1 MQTSFESGS
10 LPRLRRLAE
19 GIQRLKFLEE
29 RERLEGSLID
39 FFAGAWPHID
49 PAPYSPNWHL
59 DAIAEHLEAVSFGE
73 IKRLVINIP
82 PRHAKTLLASVAWNA
97 WTWAQEPDAEY
108 PLIGPQVKFLCLSYG
123 GQLILDIAT
132 TTRRLIQ
139 SKWYRDRWGD
149 RVNLQADQEA
159 KHKFDTTAGGTRIS
173 SSFGGAVLGRGGDI
187 KLIDDPH
194 KLDEVESEDVRNSV
208 IQEYDETLKSRVTD
222 PKNTAEVLI
231 MHRVHSEDLTRHFL
245 KDGDCVHLMLPAEFD
260 PARRCVTALNWI
272 DPRKKEGELLWG
284 DKWGKEELAPFKRL
298 PYLWAGQYQQEP
310 TPRGGGIIKSEM
322 WMPWP
327 AADYPQ
333 CELILG
339 SLDTA
344 STEKEENDASALTI
358 WGVFRD
364 TGGFPKAIL
373 LYAWEGRVEM
383 HDLVTLVGLMCSIDQ
398 RSEDEIMKATE
409 LYNRGSIQVDSI
421 ARMPVDKLLVENKN
435 NGISVAHELRRLFGN
450 MGNFSVELVDPKQWG
465 DKVSR
470 LTACEPMFADEMIY
484 APVAQHGDEIDWV
497 ERVIDNVA
505 LCPKTTKWDTPDSVS
520 MALRYL
526 RQTGALLKRDEQAR
540 ETLEQSMH
548 RGRSEQW
555 VPYG

>member
-1 MQTSFESGS
+1 MSLETTSPERLKNLALAMS
-10 LPRLRRLAE
+10 RLR
-19 GIQRLKFLEE
+19 FLEE
-29 RERLEGSLID
+29 RERLEGSLIE
-39 FFAGAWPHID
+39 FFAAAWSNID
-49 PAPYSPNWHL
+49 PAPYAPNWHL

-73 IKRLVINIP
+73 IKRLVVNIP
-82 PRHAKTLLASVAWNA
+82 PRHAKTLLAGVAWNA
-97 WTWAQEPDAEY
+97 WTWAQEPDPDF

-123 GQLILDIAT
+123 NQLSLDTAT
-132 TTRRLIQ
+132 TARRLIQ
-139 SKWYRDRWGD
+139 SEWYLKRWGD
-149 RVNLQADQEA
+149 RVALRGDQEA
-159 KHKFDTTAGGTRIS
+159 KQKFDTLAGGTRIS

-187 KLIDDPH
+187 RIIDDPH
-194 KLDEVESEDVRNSV
+194 KVDEAESEEVRASV
-208 IQEYDETLKSRVTD
+208 IQEYDETLKARVTD

-231 MHRVHSEDLTRHFL
+231 MHRVHSEDLTRHFT

-260 PARRCVTALNWI
+260 PGRRCVTALDWK
-272 DPRKKEGELLWG
+272 DPRKKEGELIWPE
-284 DKWGKEELAPFKRL
+284 KWGKEELAPFKRI

-310 TPRGGGIIKSEM
+310 TPRGGGIIKSES

-327 AADYPQ
+327 AAEYPQ

-344 STEKEENDASALTI
+344 STAKEENDASALTI
-358 WGVFRD
+358 WGIFRD
-364 TGGFPKAIL
+364 AGGFPKVIL
-373 LYAWEGRVEM
+373 LYAWEGRLEI
-383 HDLVTLVGLMCSIDQ
+383 HDLVMLVGFLCSIDS
-398 RSEDEIMKATE
+398 RTEDQIMQATE
-409 LYNRGSIQVDSI
+409 LYNRGAIQVDQI

-465 DKVSR
+465 DKVAR
-470 LTACEPMFADEMIY
+470 LTACEPMFADEMVY
-484 APVAQHGDEIDWV
+484 APVPPQGTDEIEWV

-540 ETLEQSMH
+540 ETLEETTF
-548 RGRSEQW
+548 RGRSEGW